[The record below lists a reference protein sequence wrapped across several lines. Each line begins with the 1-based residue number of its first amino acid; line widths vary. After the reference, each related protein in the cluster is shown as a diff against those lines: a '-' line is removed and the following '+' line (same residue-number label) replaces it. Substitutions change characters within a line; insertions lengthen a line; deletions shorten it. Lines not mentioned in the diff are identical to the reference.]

1 MESLLKSD
9 FEEGIGSLT
18 FFGLVALLGKS
29 DIDEVDVITLQRL
42 AVHQDLEAKLV
53 EAQLIRRLTEQNS
66 QVTRPKWGALLPLP
80 ATGQISG

>member
-1 MESLLKSD
+1 MESPFKSD

-18 FFGLVALLGKS
+18 FFGLVALLGKTY
-29 DIDEVDVITLQRL
+29 IDEVDLITLQRL

-53 EAQLIRRLTEQNS
+53 EAQLIGRLTEQNGK
-66 QVTRPKWGALLPLP
+66 VARPKWGAFFPLP